1 MSYNFELNG
10 KNFELPDFTNLPMGV
25 IRKSRKHSNDLD
37 SAFSIIEN
45 LTGEDSE
52 LLKAL
57 DELPV
62 SEFNKFLE
70 GWTSG
75 ASLGESSASSN

>member
-45 LTGEDSE
+45 LTGEDS
-52 LLKAL
+52 
-57 DELPV
+57 
-62 SEFNKFLE
+62 
-70 GWTSG
+70 
-75 ASLGESSASSN
+75 